1 MSTEVKVGQVWKD
14 KDKRRN
20 TVIEI
25 LSNAN
30 GEVVGLVVGTEQER
44 VYTADRLIKRWELVQ
59 DRAEIPLLKIVDEIE
74 EWAKTDPEIAKM
86 VTSIENVEDVIFEW
100 DGKGSIRTLAEHA
113 HIHVKGECVKNRDEV
128 PCDTPKVKRAVWVG
142 PPVEAEIDQELSD
155 ILSKSEH
162 MTREQWLERAVQ
174 VLTDEVFAPQRIE
187 VPKVRV
193 SVGWPGGRGPKKNII
208 GQCFAAT
215 TTGDKV
221 AQIFISPVL
230 EDAYG
235 VVETMAHELIH
246 AIAVDEDGVSAG
258 HKGEFIRIA
267 KLIGFTKPWRS
278 TPATDE
284 FRVQLQAIANML
296 GEYPHSAIRQTERPK
311 VQKTYYL
318 KAVCSEDPEY
328 FLRITQTKI
337 DDFGLPLCPCHE
349 QEMEIEEK

>member
-1 MSTEVKVGQVWKD
+1 MDTIVKVGQVWRD

-25 LSNAN
+25 IEGPWL
-30 GEVVGLVVGTEQER
+30 EVKDDAETPSVRGLVVGTEEER
-44 VYTADRLIKRWELVQ
+44 VYSTERLVKRWEL
-59 DRAEIPLLKIVDEIE
+59 RAEKEEIIEMMAPEVEKKLKT
-74 EWAKTDPEIAKM
+74 AKKAM
-86 VTSIENVEDVIFEW
+86 AAAAA
-100 DGKGSIRTLAEHA
+100 TLTES
-113 HIHVKGECVKNRDEV
+113 GR
-128 PCDTPKVKRAVWVG
+128 
-142 PPVEAEIDQELSD
+142 L
-155 ILSKSEH
+155 
-162 MTREQWLERAVQ
+162 TREQWLERAVQ
-174 VLTDEVFAPQRIE
+174 VLTDEVFTPQGIE

-208 GQCFAAT
+208 GQCFADT

-296 GEYPHSAIRQTERPK
+296 VEYPHSAIRQTERPK

-318 KAVCSEDPEY
+318 RVKPVECGECDPDY
-328 FLRITQTKI
+328 VIRITSKWLEE
-337 DDFGLPLCPCHE
+337 GAPLCPHGVK
-349 QEMEIEEK
+349 MEEA